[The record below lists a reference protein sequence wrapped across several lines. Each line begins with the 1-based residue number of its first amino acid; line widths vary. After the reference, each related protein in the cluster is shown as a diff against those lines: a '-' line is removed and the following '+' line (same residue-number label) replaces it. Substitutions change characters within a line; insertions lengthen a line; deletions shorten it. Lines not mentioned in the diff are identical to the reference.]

1 MTPRPRPQLLRAEQV
16 AELIGVSPRTA
27 ADLMRQM
34 PRINIGR
41 SLQRPRWAV
50 YEADVQAW
58 INSRQEP
65 AEIPGQPKR
74 TRKKTSNVTRLD
86 TLLDAHGHIPRRK

>member
-1 MTPRPRPQLLRAEQV
+1 MTARPRQPLLRAEQV

-41 SLQRPRWAV
+41 SNARPRWAV
-50 YEADVQAW
+50 NEADVYAWMDRRQVPPDDMTQA
-58 INSRQEP
+58 RQRR
-65 AEIPGQPKR
+65 KR
-74 TRKKTSNVTRLD
+74 AAIVRMD
-86 TLLDAHGHIPRRK
+86 GLLDASGHIARRK